1 VRGQEAGSSHTLINL
16 HNNCYRKNMVIVVGS
31 GAGGATVAK
40 ELATIDVPV
49 TLIEK
54 GPEIKEK
61 DAFKCYSNIDSEVK
75 VMRTICLG
83 GTTTVSAGN
92 GVRCLE
98 EKLKQVGIDLK
109 TEFKEAEKELGVG
122 VLPDSLVGVGTRRI
136 MAAADNLGLYVKK
149 MPKFID
155 PAKCKSDGRCTQGCP
170 NNAKWSAISFVKEA
184 ERKGAR
190 IITGMPVDEV
200 LVKSGEVKGVRSRD
214 RVFSDDTVVLSA
226 GALETPRLLN
236 RIGLPT
242 TSLFVDTFITIGGFL
257 KGIGLNKEVTMN
269 AVIKFKDVLLSPH
282 FSSHLVDGMDR
293 RGLKAS
299 PGDILGIM
307 VKIKDEGVG
316 VVDEKVVK
324 GVTSRDAAL
333 LSEGASIA
341 GSILEE
347 AGADPST
354 FVATSLRGAHPGGTA
369 RIGVSVGNNLETGVS
384 GLYVADA
391 SVLPAAPGAPPIL
404 TIVALAKYV
413 SRIIAR

>member
-1 VRGQEAGSSHTLINL
+1 
-16 HNNCYRKNMVIVVGS
+16 MVIVVGS

-54 GPEIKEK
+54 GPEIEEK
-61 DAFKCYSNIDSEVK
+61 DAFKHYSNIDSEVK

-92 GVRCLE
+92 GIRCLE
-98 EKLKQVGIDLK
+98 EKLKQVGIDPK
-109 TEFKEAEKELGVG
+109 TEFEEAEKELGVG
-122 VLPDSLVGVGTRRI
+122 VLPDSLVGAGTKRI
-136 MAAADNLGLYVKK
+136 MAAAENIGLDVNK

-170 NNAKWSAISFVKEA
+170 NNAKWNALRFVKEA
-184 ERKGAR
+184 ERNDAR
-190 IITGMPVDEV
+190 IITGVPVDEV
-200 LVKSGEVKGVRSRD
+200 LVKSGEVKGVRSGD
-214 RVFSDDTVVLSA
+214 RIFSDDIVVLSA

-242 TSLFVDTFITIGGFL
+242 SSLFVDTFITIGGFL
-257 KGIGLNKEVTMN
+257 EGIGFNKEVTMN
-269 AVIKFKDVLLSPH
+269 AVIKFKDFLLSPH
-282 FSSHLVDGMDR
+282 FSKRLVDGMDKK
-293 RGLKAS
+293 GLKAS
-299 PGDILGIM
+299 SGDILGIM
-307 VKIKDEGVG
+307 VKIKDEEVG
-316 VVDEKVVK
+316 VVDEKIEK
-324 GVTSRDAAL
+324 GVTNRDAAL

-347 AGADPST
+347 AGADPLT

-391 SVLPAAPGAPPIL
+391 SVLPVAPGAPPIL